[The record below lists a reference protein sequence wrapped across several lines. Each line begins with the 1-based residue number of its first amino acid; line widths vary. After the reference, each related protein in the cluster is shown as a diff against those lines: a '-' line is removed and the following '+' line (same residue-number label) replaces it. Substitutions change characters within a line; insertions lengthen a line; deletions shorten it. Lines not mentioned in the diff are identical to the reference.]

1 MALHR
6 ITATHIIRSPV
17 SGKVMKKIGMKKE
30 ELIKKLAHEDS
41 DVRNSAVQ
49 ALGQIGKVA
58 DEVVPNLIQLLQNE
72 DKDCRRV
79 AARALGQ
86 AGEGATCSDSIIA
99 GSGPGGS

>member
-1 MALHR
+1 MQ
-6 ITATHIIRSPV
+6 V
-17 SGKVMKKIGMKKE
+17 E

-86 AGEGATCSDSIIA
+86 AGEGAKDAVPDLIQLLQDTVRITMFVGIRQA
-99 GSGPGGS
+99 HYVK